1 MMIDLNAKEKEL
13 LVTELEKTAIPDLR
27 ILIASGSMRKSSRD
41 ELKQEEVVLKDLLA
55 KLKLAA

>member
-27 ILIASGSMRKSSRD
+27 ILIASGSMRKRSRD
-41 ELKQEEVVLKDLLA
+41 ELKEEEVVLKDLLN

>member
-1 MMIDLNAKEKEL
+1 MTIDLSREEKDL

-27 ILIASGSMRKSSRD
+27 MLITSGSLRKISRD
-41 ELKQEEVVLKDLLA
+41 ELKEEEVILKHLLE

>member
-27 ILIASGSMRKSSRD
+27 ILIASGSMRKNSRD
-41 ELKQEEVVLKDLLA
+41 ELKQEEIALKDLLA

>member
-13 LVTELEKTAIPDLR
+13 LVTELEKTAIPDIR
-27 ILIASGSMRKSSRD
+27 ILIASGSMRKHSRD
-41 ELKQEEVVLKDLLA
+41 ELKEEEVVLKDLLN

>member
-1 MMIDLNAKEKEL
+1 MIDLNAKEKEL

-27 ILIASGSMRKSSRD
+27 ILIASGSMRKNSRD
-41 ELKQEEVVLKDLLA
+41 ELKQEEIALKDLLA

>member
-13 LVTELEKTAIPDLR
+13 LVAELEKTTIPDLR
-27 ILIASGSMRKSSRD
+27 VLIASGSMRKSSRD
-41 ELKQEEVVLKDLLA
+41 ELKQEETVLKDLLE

>member
-13 LVTELEKTAIPDLR
+13 LVTELEKTAIPDIR
-27 ILIASGSMRKSSRD
+27 MLIASGSMRKRSRD
-41 ELKQEEVVLKDLLA
+41 ELKEEEVVLKDLLN